1 MSQTRVLLTGAT
13 GYIGGSVLATLKKSE
28 HENIQNAQI
37 DVLIRGEGRRAL
49 FDPFGVQV
57 IPFQSLDETDF
68 IRKLSSD
75 YDGRDASSWNQLTS
89 VKIIDPSIVIIN
101 TASAFHTESAK
112 AMIEG
117 LSDRQSKTGQKT
129 HFIHTSGTSS
139 IGDYPISPTYIEPN
153 ELQDDSNIYEY
164 QSSREAHS
172 TYKQR
177 TTDLAVFNT
186 GLETNI
192 KTTIIMAPT
201 IFGKGT
207 GPANNL
213 SIQIPALIRRSLEYK
228 QAVVINDGAGEWDHI
243 HISDL
248 TSLFEIVLFKV
259 RTGEHVPDGK
269 EGLLFAETGRHT
281 WLDISKDIASVG
293 KELKVL
299 DSEGVHNVSL
309 DEATAWSVNG
319 NVQVRELGFASNAR
333 SKAIRGRALGWTPL
347 REGEWKNAVEEDF
360 RAILKEENER

>member
-75 YDGRDASSWNQLTS
+75 YN
-89 VKIIDPSIVIIN
+89 VIIN